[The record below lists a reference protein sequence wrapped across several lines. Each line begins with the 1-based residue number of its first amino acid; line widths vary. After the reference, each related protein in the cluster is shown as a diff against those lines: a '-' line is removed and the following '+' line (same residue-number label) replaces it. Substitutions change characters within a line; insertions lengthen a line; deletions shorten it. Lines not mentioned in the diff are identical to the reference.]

1 MVSPSNLK
9 NSTQMERHELPS
21 FKFYKMNKIYKF
33 FLLAIISWLSAT
45 SSYAQAVLSTE
56 SFDATTFAPTGW
68 SIKPDLG
75 AQNVWVRRTASTV
88 PSATPHSGAAF
99 ARFSSRTANLGTKQ
113 LLVSRPIDYTNRGT
127 NAANLSFWMF
137 RDNQNTASDSITVWV
152 NVTDTLDGTALKLG
166 TIVRNRIIAMPDTQA
181 VAGWYQ
187 YSFSIPTTYT
197 GTNTRFIFE
206 GTSDNPG
213 GNQGA
218 HMYIDDVEFDEF
230 PIPCTGT
237 PSIGNIVSSVSLIC
251 DSAGSAVLSQS
262 TPLGNVSGIQYTW
275 EMSSSATGPWTVV
288 GGNTS
293 TLATGILNATTYF
306 QCTASCSY
314 SSLTYT
320 TPVFTQQVSAS
331 PSPLITVSP
340 SSAAICPG
348 ATTGATL
355 AATGAVTYNWTPAT
369 GLNVTSGNVVI
380 ALPTVSTQY
389 TVIGIDSIGC
399 QGSNT
404 VNVTMA
410 NLPNVNISAN
420 PSDTVC
426 EGETVILNS
435 IPGGPTNGNTYAWS
449 DGAITRRDTIV
460 ASAANPTYSVIVTNA
475 AGCSVADT
483 ITLFVNPPAT
493 ANFGW
498 TSVGN
503 TYTFID
509 SSSTATGWSWNFGDG
524 NSSTLQNPVYTFSG
538 PGVYQVTLLITG
550 TSCSDDSV
558 TKTIVIGPES
568 IIDIDGKYQVSMY
581 PNPVSSNLFI
591 DLDGLPNASVRLIN
605 ALGQEVSLRQNLDG
619 ATIGQVSL
627 TQFPAGF
634 YIVELTVN
642 GKTYPTKIYKQ

>member
-1 MVSPSNLK
+1 ML
-9 NSTQMERHELPS
+9 
-21 FKFYKMNKIYKF
+21 IY
-33 FLLAIISWLSAT
+33 WLSANT
-45 SSYAQAVLSTE
+45 LYAQSVLATE
-56 SFDATTFAPTGW
+56 SFDATAFAPTGW

-75 AQNVWVRRTASTV
+75 AQNVWVRRTASTFPNV
-88 PSATPHSGAAF
+88 VPHSGTAF
-99 ARFSSRTANLGTKQ
+99 ARFSSRTATLGSKQ
-113 LLVSRPIDYTNRGT
+113 ILVSRPIDYTNRGT

-152 NVTDTLDGTALKLG
+152 NVTDTLDATALKLG
-166 TIVRNRIIAMPDTQA
+166 TIVRNRLIAIPDTQA

-187 YSFSIPTTYT
+187 YTFAIPTTYI

-237 PSIGNIVSSVSLIC
+237 PSIGSIVSSMSMIC

-262 TPLGNVSGIQYTW
+262 TPLGNVSGVQYTW

-293 TLATGILNATTYF
+293 TLSTGVLTATTYF
-306 QCTASCSY
+306 QCTANCSY

-320 TPVFTQQVSAS
+320 TPVFTQQVSTS
-331 PSPLITVSP
+331 PSPVVSVSP
-340 SSAAICPG
+340 STAAICPG

-355 AATGAVTYNWTPAT
+355 VASGAVTYNWSPAT
-369 GLNVTSGNVVI
+369 SLNVSTGAVVT
-380 ALPTVSTQY
+380 ALPTTSTQY
-389 TVIGIDSIGC
+389 TVVGVDSVGC
-399 QGSNT
+399 QGTAT
-404 VNVTMA
+404 VNVTLA
-410 NLPNVNISAN
+410 NLPNVGITAS

-426 EGETVILNS
+426 EGATVILNS
-435 IPGGPTNGNTYAWS
+435 VPGGPSNGNTYSWS
-449 DGAITRRDTIV
+449 DGTLTRRDTII
-460 ASAANPTYSVIVTNA
+460 ASASTPTFSVIVTNA
-475 AGCSVADT
+475 AGCSATDT
-483 ITLFVNPPAT
+483 ITLFVNPPAN

-509 SSSTATGWSWNFGDG
+509 SSSTATGWSWSFGDG

-538 PGVYQVTLLITG
+538 SGVYQVTLLITG
-550 TSCSDDSV
+550 TSCNDDSI

-568 IIDIDGKYQVSMY
+568 LIEVEGKYHVGMY
-581 PNPVSSNLFI
+581 PNPVLNQLFI
-591 DLDGLPNASVRLIN
+591 DADGMVNASVRVVNVMGQQVMASQSLKSTAIN
-605 ALGQEVSLRQNLDG
+605 QISLEQLS
-619 ATIGQVSL
+619 T
-627 TQFPAGF
+627 GF
-634 YIVELTVN
+634 YLVELTVN
-642 GKTYPTKIYKQ
+642 GKNYPTKIYKQ